1 MGQPNQEGSSAYRA
15 VPGGA
20 GEQSGA
26 LLLVEAYSAIWV
38 LVFALILWT
47 LRRQRQMN
55 ARIASLERELQRV
68 RDESDAAQPPDGVA
82 DGS

>member
-1 MGQPNQEGSSAYRA
+1 MGPPNQESSSAYRG

-26 LLLVEAYSAIWV
+26 VLLVEAYSAIWV

-55 ARIASLERELQRV
+55 ARIATLEAELR
-68 RDESDAAQPPDGVA
+68 RARNGSGAAQSSERA
-82 DGS
+82 DEGA

>member
-1 MGQPNQEGSSAYRA
+1 MGPPNQDSSSAYRG

-20 GEQSGA
+20 GDQSGT
-26 LLLVEAYSAIWV
+26 LLLVEAYAAIWL

-55 ARIASLERELQRV
+55 VRIAALETELQRA
-68 RDESDAAQPPDGVA
+68 RDGADAAQPPDGGA
-82 DGS
+82 DRS